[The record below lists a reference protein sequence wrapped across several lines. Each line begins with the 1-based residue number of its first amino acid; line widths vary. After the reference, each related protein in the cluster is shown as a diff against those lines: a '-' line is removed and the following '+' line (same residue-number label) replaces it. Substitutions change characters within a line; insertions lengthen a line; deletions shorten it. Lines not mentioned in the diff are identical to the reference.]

1 MFIIEHLKGNPTMAS
16 FAIEVTR
23 LALRCVSAVS
33 PETAG
38 RLAFRLFSVTPGRK
52 PSNGKERALLAA
64 AAPAMA
70 KARPV
75 TLSFSGGWVM
85 ARHFEAQADRGAT
98 KRVLL
103 VHGWGSRSDYL
114 ATMIEGLLTGG
125 AEVVALDWP
134 GHGAS
139 PGRTLTMPA
148 AVRAI
153 DAAWRHFGGFDV
165 AVGHSFGGASLACAA
180 GGLVCDVPPHIAKS
194 MVLIGAPS
202 EMTWLFKGFGKLLHL
217 SAKAQ
222 GALEGMVVQLSGRRI
237 EDFDAARIL
246 GVLTVPTLVI
256 HAEDDKEVSADH
268 ARRYAAA
275 GSNVELHWA
284 NGFGH
289 RRIVSAPPVIER
301 INAFIHTEDRR
312 AAA

>member
-1 MFIIEHLKGNPTMAS
+1 MAS
-16 FAIEVTR
+16 FAIKVTR
-23 LALRCVSAVS
+23 LALKAVSAFS
-33 PETAG
+33 PEKAG
-38 RLAFRLFSVTPGRK
+38 RLAFRLFSITPSRK
-52 PSNGKERALLAA
+52 AKSGKEKAALAA
-64 AAPAMA
+64 AEPVMA
-70 KARPV
+70 RARPV
-75 TLSFSGGWVM
+75 TLSFSDGWVM
-85 ARHFEAQADRGAT
+85 AKHFQAQSAGSAT
-98 KRVLL
+98 KRILL
-103 VHGWGSRSDYL
+103 VHGWGSRSNYL
-114 ATMIEGLLTGG
+114 APMIDGLTAGG

-180 GGLVCDVPPHIAKS
+180 GGLVCDVPPHSAKR

-202 EMTWLFKGFGKLLHL
+202 EMTWLFKGFGKVLRL
-217 SAKAQ
+217 SPGAQ
-222 GALEGMVVQLSGRRI
+222 TALAGMVVRLSGRRL
-237 EDFDAARIL
+237 EEFDAARIV
-246 GVLTVPTLVI
+246 GMVTAPVLVI
-256 HAEDDKEVSADH
+256 HAEDDKEVSAEH

-289 RRIVSAPPVIER
+289 RRIVSAAPVIER
-301 INAFIHTEDRR
+301 INAFIHAPEAATERKLR
-312 AAA
+312 MVS

>member
-1 MFIIEHLKGNPTMAS
+1 MAS
-16 FAIEVTR
+16 FAIKVTR
-23 LALRCVSAVS
+23 LAFKCVSAFS
-33 PETAG
+33 PDAAG
-38 RLAFRLFSVTPGRK
+38 RLAFRLFSLTPSRK
-52 PSNGKERALLAA
+52 PSNAKEKAALVA
-64 AAPAMA
+64 AAPVMA
-70 KARPV
+70 KAQPV

-85 ARHFEAQADRGAT
+85 ARHFPAAADHGAA

-114 ATMIEGLLTGG
+114 AAMIDGLLAAG

-148 AVRAI
+148 AVRAV
-153 DAAWRHFGGFDV
+153 DAAWRHFGGFE
-165 AVGHSFGGASLACAA
+165 AAIGHSFGGATLACAA
-180 GGLVCDVPPHIAKS
+180 GGLVCDVPRHSAPK

-202 EMTWLFKGFGKLLHL
+202 EMTWLFKGFGKMLRL
-217 SAKAQ
+217 SSKAQ
-222 GALEGMVVQLSGRRI
+222 SALEDVVAHLSGRRL
-237 EDFDAARIL
+237 EDFDAARIVAAL
-246 GVLTVPTLVI
+246 SAPVLVI

-275 GSNVELHWA
+275 GHNVDLHWA

-289 RRIVSAPPVIER
+289 RRIVSAAPVIALV
-301 INAFIHTEDRR
+301 NDFIHAGKRQV
-312 AAA
+312 AA

>member
-1 MFIIEHLKGNPTMAS
+1 MAS

-23 LALRCVSAVS
+23 LGLKCVSAFS
-33 PETAG
+33 PQAAG
-38 RLAFRLFSVTPGRK
+38 RLVFRLFSLTPSRK
-52 PSNGKERALLAA
+52 ASNAKEKAALAA
-64 AAPAMA
+64 AVPVMA
-70 KARPV
+70 RARPV
-75 TLSFSGGWVM
+75 TLSYAGGWVM
-85 ARHFEAQADRGAT
+85 ARHFEARAEQGAG
-98 KRVLL
+98 KRILL

-114 ATMIEGLLTGG
+114 AAMIEGLTADG

-165 AVGHSFGGASLACAA
+165 AVGHSFGGASLVCAA
-180 GGLVCDVPPHIAKS
+180 GGLVCDVPSHSAKR
-194 MVLIGAPS
+194 MVLVGAPS
-202 EMTWLFKGFGKLLHL
+202 EMTWLFKGFGKLFRL
-217 SAKAQ
+217 SPKAQ
-222 GALEGMVVQLSGRRI
+222 AAFEGVVVRLSGRRV
-237 EDFDAARIL
+237 EEFDAAR
-246 GVLTVPTLVI
+246 VLARVAVPVLVI

-275 GSNVELHWA
+275 GCNVELHWA

-289 RRIVSAPPVIER
+289 RRIVSAAPVIAR
-301 INAFIHTEDRR
+301 INAFVHAGDRK

>member
-1 MFIIEHLKGNPTMAS
+1 MAS

-23 LALRCVSAVS
+23 LALRCVSTFS

-38 RLAFRLFSVTPGRK
+38 RLAFRLFSVTPSRT
-52 PSNGKERALLAA
+52 PSNAKEKAALAA
-64 AAPAMA
+64 AEPVMA
-70 KARPV
+70 RAHPV
-75 TLSFSGGWVM
+75 TLSYAGGWVT
-85 ARHFEAQADRGAT
+85 AKHFRAPGGRSA

-103 VHGWGSRSDYL
+103 VHGWGSRSNYL
-114 ATMIEGLLTGG
+114 SAMIEGLLAAGT
-125 AEVVALDWP
+125 EVITLDWP

-180 GGLVCDVPPHIAKS
+180 GGLVCDVPSRIAAS

-202 EMTWLFKGFGKLLHL
+202 EMTWLFKGFGKLLRL
-217 SAKAQ
+217 SHKAQ
-222 GALEGMVVQLSGRRI
+222 AALEGMVVQLSGRRI
-237 EDFDAARIL
+237 EEFDAARIL
-246 GVLTVPTLVI
+246 GVLTVPVLVI

-275 GSNVELHWA
+275 GVNIQLHWA
-284 NGFGH
+284 NGLGH

-301 INAFIHTEDRR
+301 INAFIHAEDRR

>member
-1 MFIIEHLKGNPTMAS
+1 MAS
-16 FAIEVTR
+16 FVIAVTR
-23 LALRCVSAVS
+23 LAVKCVSAFS
-33 PETAG
+33 PEAAG
-38 RLAFRLFSVTPGRK
+38 RMAFRLFSVTPSRK
-52 PSNGKERALLAA
+52 PSSGKEKAALAA
-64 AAPAMA
+64 AKPVMA
-70 KARPV
+70 KAGAV
-75 TLSFSGGWVM
+75 TLSFAGGWIV
-85 ARHFEAQADRGAT
+85 ARHFEADSDRNT
-98 KRVLL
+98 PKRILL

-114 ATMIEGLLTGG
+114 AAMIEGLTADG

-180 GGLVCDVPPHIAKS
+180 GGLVCDVPSHVAKR

-217 SAKAQ
+217 SSKAQ
-222 GALEGMVVQLSGRRI
+222 VALEGMVVRLSGRRI
-237 EDFDAARIL
+237 EEFDAARIL
-246 GVLTVPTLVI
+246 GMLPVPVLVI

-275 GSNVELHWA
+275 GPHVELHWA
-284 NGFGH
+284 NGLGH
-289 RRIVSAPPVIER
+289 RRIVSAAPVIAR
-301 INAFIHTEDRR
+301 INAFIHAEGRR

>member
-1 MFIIEHLKGNPTMAS
+1 MAS

-23 LALRCVSAVS
+23 LVFKTLSVFS
-33 PETAG
+33 PQTAG

-52 PSNGKERALLAA
+52 PKNNKERAAVA
-64 AAPAMA
+64 TAAPVMA
-70 KARPV
+70 RGKPV
-75 TLSFSGGWVM
+75 SLSFSGGWAM
-85 ARHFEAQADRGAT
+85 ARHFEAKPGRAPA
-98 KRVLL
+98 KRILL
-103 VHGWGSRSDYL
+103 VHGWGSRIDYL
-114 ATMIEGLLTGG
+114 ATMIDGLVAGG
-125 AEVVALDWP
+125 ADVVALDLP

-139 PGRTLTMPA
+139 PGRTLTMPT

-153 DAAWRHFGGFDV
+153 DAVWRHFGGFDV

-180 GGLVCDVPPHIAKS
+180 GGLVCDVPSHVAKR

-202 EMTWLFKGFGKLLHL
+202 DMTWLFKGFGRYLRL
-217 SAKAQ
+217 SEKGQ
-222 GALEGMVVQLSGRRI
+222 DALEGMVVRLSGRRI
-237 EDFDAARIL
+237 EELDAARVLSI
-246 GVLTVPTLVI
+246 LTVPTLVV

-275 GSNVELHWA
+275 GPNVELHWA

-289 RRIVSAPPVIER
+289 RRIVSAAPVIEH
-301 INAFIHTEDRR
+301 INAFVHAQDRQ

>member
-1 MFIIEHLKGNPTMAS
+1 MAS
-16 FAIEVTR
+16 VAIEVTR
-23 LALRCVSAVS
+23 LALKCVSAVS

-52 PSNGKERALLAA
+52 PSNGKEKALLAA
-64 AAPAMA
+64 AAPVMA
-70 KARPV
+70 TARPV
-75 TLSFSGGWVM
+75 TLSFAGGWVM
-85 ARHFEAQADRGAT
+85 ARHFEGRADRGAA

-114 ATMIEGLLTGG
+114 ATMIEGLLAGG

-165 AVGHSFGGASLACAA
+165 SVGHSFGGASLACAA
-180 GGLVCDVPPHIAKS
+180 GGLVCDVPSHIAKS

-202 EMTWLFKGFGKLLHL
+202 EMTWLFKGFGKLLRL
-217 SAKAQ
+217 SRKAQ
-222 GALEGMVVQLSGRRI
+222 LALEGMVVQLSGRRI
-237 EDFDAARIL
+237 EEFDAARIL
-246 GVLTVPTLVI
+246 GVLTVPALVI

-275 GSNVELHWA
+275 GPNIELHWA

-289 RRIVSAPPVIER
+289 RRIVSAAPVIEK
-301 INAFIHTEDRR
+301 INAFIHAEDRR

>member
-1 MFIIEHLKGNPTMAS
+1 MAS

-23 LALRCVSAVS
+23 LALRCVSAIS
-33 PETAG
+33 PERAG
-38 RLAFRLFSVTPGRK
+38 KLAFRLFSVTPSRK
-52 PSNGKERALLAA
+52 PRSEKEKAALAA
-64 AAPAMA
+64 AKPVMA
-70 KARPV
+70 RARPV
-75 TLSFSGGWVM
+75 TLSFAGGWVM
-85 ARHFEAQADRGAT
+85 ARHFEARPDRSAP
-98 KRVLL
+98 KRILL

-114 ATMIEGLLTGG
+114 AAMIEGLLAGG

-134 GHGAS
+134 GHGTS
-139 PGRTLTMPA
+139 PGRMLTMPA

-165 AVGHSFGGASLACAA
+165 SVGHSFGGASLACAA
-180 GGLVCDVPPHIAKS
+180 GGMVCDVPSRIAKS

-202 EMTWLFKGFGKLLHL
+202 EMTWLFNGFGKLLHL

-222 GALEGMVVQLSGRRI
+222 DALEGMVVQLSGRRI

-246 GVLTVPTLVI
+246 GMLTVPVLVI

-275 GSNVELHWA
+275 GSNIDLHWA

-289 RRIVSAPPVIER
+289 RRIVSAAPVVER
-301 INAFIHTEDRR
+301 INAFIHGSKRR

>member
-1 MFIIEHLKGNPTMAS
+1 MAS

-23 LALRCVSAVS
+23 LAFKCVSAFS
-33 PETAG
+33 PEMAG
-38 RLAFRLFSVTPGRK
+38 RLAFRLFSVTPGRRPK
-52 PSNGKERALLAA
+52 NAKEKAMVDA
-64 AAPAMA
+64 AAPTIAMGT
-70 KARPV
+70 PV
-75 TLSFSGGWVM
+75 SLSFSGGWAM
-85 ARHFEAQADRGAT
+85 ARHFEANAGRGAS
-98 KRVLL
+98 KRILL
-103 VHGWGSRSDYL
+103 VHGWGSRIDYL
-114 ATMIEGLLTGG
+114 AAMIDGLIAGG
-125 AEVVALDWP
+125 ADVVALDLP

-165 AVGHSFGGASLACAA
+165 AVGHSFGGASLSCAA
-180 GGLVCDVPPHIAKS
+180 GGLVCDVPSHIAKR

-202 EMTWLFKGFGKLLHL
+202 EMSWLFKDFGKYLRL
-217 SAKAQ
+217 SHKAQ
-222 GALEGMVVQLSGRRI
+222 DALEGMVVRLSGRRI
-237 EDFDAARIL
+237 EDFDAARVL

-275 GSNVELHWA
+275 GPNVALHWA

-289 RRIVSAPPVIER
+289 RRIVSALPVIER
-301 INAFIHTEDRR
+301 INGFIHAEDRQV
-312 AAA
+312 AA

>member
-1 MFIIEHLKGNPTMAS
+1 MAS

-23 LALRCVSAVS
+23 LALKCVSAFS
-33 PETAG
+33 PEAAG
-38 RLAFRLFSVTPGRK
+38 RLAFRLFSVTPSRK
-52 PSNGKERALLAA
+52 PSNAKEKAALASA
-64 AAPAMA
+64 VPVMA
-70 KARPV
+70 RARPV
-75 TLSFSGGWVM
+75 TLSFAGGWVM
-85 ARHFEAQADRGAT
+85 AHHFEGRAEHGAS
-98 KRVLL
+98 KCVLL

-114 ATMIEGLLTGG
+114 APMIEGLTLDG

-139 PGRTLTMPA
+139 PGRTLTMPE

-165 AVGHSFGGASLACAA
+165 SVGHSFGGASLACAA
-180 GGLVCDVPPHIAKS
+180 GGLVCDVPSHRAKR

-202 EMTWLFKGFGKLLHL
+202 EMTWLFKGFGKLFRL
-217 SAKAQ
+217 SPKAQ
-222 GALEGMVVQLSGRRI
+222 AAFEGMVVRLSGRRL
-237 EDFDAARIL
+237 EEFDAARVL
-246 GVLTVPTLVI
+246 AGVAVPVLVI

-275 GSNVELHWA
+275 GANVELHWA
-284 NGFGH
+284 NGLGH
-289 RRIVSAPPVIER
+289 RRIVSADPVIER
-301 INAFIHTEDRR
+301 INAFIHAEDRK

>member
-1 MFIIEHLKGNPTMAS
+1 MAS

-23 LALRCVSAVS
+23 LALRCVSAIS
-33 PETAG
+33 PERAG
-38 RLAFRLFSVTPGRK
+38 KLAFRLFSITPSRK
-52 PSNGKERALLAA
+52 PRSEKEKAALAA
-64 AAPAMA
+64 AKAVMA
-70 KARPV
+70 RARPV
-75 TLSFSGGWVM
+75 TLSFAGGWVM
-85 ARHFEAQADRGAT
+85 ARHFEARSDRSAP
-98 KRVLL
+98 KRILL

-114 ATMIEGLLTGG
+114 AAMIEGLLAGG
-125 AEVVALDWP
+125 AEVIALDWP
-134 GHGAS
+134 GHGTS

-165 AVGHSFGGASLACAA
+165 SVGHSFGGASLACAA
-180 GGLVCDVPPHIAKS
+180 GEMVCDVPSRIAKS

-246 GVLTVPTLVI
+246 GMLTVPVLVI

-275 GSNVELHWA
+275 GSNIDLHWA

-289 RRIVSAPPVIER
+289 RRIVSAAPVVER
-301 INAFIHTEDRR
+301 INAFIHGSKRR